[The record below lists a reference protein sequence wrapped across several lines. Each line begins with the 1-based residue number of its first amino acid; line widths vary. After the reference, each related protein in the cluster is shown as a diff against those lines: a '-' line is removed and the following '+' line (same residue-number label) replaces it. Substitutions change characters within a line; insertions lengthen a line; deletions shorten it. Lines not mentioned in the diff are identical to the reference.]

1 MKAAAEP
8 DARAAIDA
16 IAESFFDLFDN
27 RNGRPPSLDLLHQL
41 VLPGATI
48 VRATDPVPELTD
60 VPTFLAPRVRML
72 RDGTLREFSER
83 ELTATT
89 EIFGNV
95 AQRFSLYE
103 KTGIRDGVRFTTRG
117 MKAFQFA
124 RTPEGW
130 RIAAVAWDD
139 ER

>member
-1 MKAAAEP
+1 M
-8 DARAAIDA
+8 
-16 IAESFFDLFDN
+16 
-27 RNGRPPSLDLLHQL
+27 
-41 VLPGATI
+41 
-48 VRATDPVPELTD
+48 LT
-60 VPTFLAPRVRML
+60 
-72 RDGTLREFSER
+72 DGTLREFSER

-124 RTPEGW
+124 RTPAGW
-130 RIAAVAWDD
+130 RICAVAWDD
-139 ER
+139 ES

>member
-1 MKAAAEP
+1 MKGKAEAE
-8 DARAAIDA
+8 ARAAIDA
-16 IAESFFDLFDN
+16 ITESFFDLFDN
-27 RNGRPPSLDLLHQL
+27 RHGRPPGLEMLHQL

-48 VRATDPVPELTD
+48 VRATDREPELTD
-60 VPTFLAPRVRML
+60 VPTFLAPRQRML
-72 RDGTLREFSER
+72 TDGTLREFSER

-103 KTGIRDGVRFTTRG
+103 KTGIRDGVPFTTRG

-130 RIAAVAWDD
+130 RICAVAWDD